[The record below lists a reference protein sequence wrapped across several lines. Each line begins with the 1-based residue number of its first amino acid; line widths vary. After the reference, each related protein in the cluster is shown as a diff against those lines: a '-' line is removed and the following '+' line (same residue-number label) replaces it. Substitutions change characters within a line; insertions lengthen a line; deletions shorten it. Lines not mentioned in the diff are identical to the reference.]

1 MRPLVLAAAAAVAAA
16 ALAACAEP
24 RFGDGAR
31 SGADDPGPGQEDRT
45 GTATASDT
53 TDAGDAGAGLV
64 QAAPGDYM
72 EARDRAR
79 AALTAGADEGLAEA
93 DAGYYM
99 DVQEAALRGRL
110 AGRPVTIVRD
120 DRRIR
125 LVLAG
130 GTAFDTGSTSLNSP
144 AEPILA
150 AIAGVLDEY
159 RDTLVTIAAH
169 TDPSGDAELN
179 RGISEARALAVAEQ
193 LTRAG
198 IAPARLVVIGYG
210 ESRPAPTD
218 TSPGSRSPDRRIEL
232 LLEPLVA
239 SATG

>member
-1 MRPLVLAAAAAVAAA
+1 MRRLLLTVAAVVAAG

-24 RFGDGAR
+24 RFRDGERSAADDPEPAQEDRAQTATADTGD
-31 SGADDPGPGQEDRT
+31 ADDPGRALVVTTPG
-45 GTATASDT
+45 A
-53 TDAGDAGAGLV
+53 
-64 QAAPGDYM
+64 YM
-72 EARDRAR
+72 PAKDRAR
-79 AALTAGADEGLAEA
+79 AALTAGADDGLAEA

-110 AGRPVTIVRD
+110 AGRAVTIGREG
-120 DRRIR
+120 RRIR
-125 LVLAG
+125 VVLAG
-130 GTAFDTGSTSLNSP
+130 GTAFGTGSAHLNAS

-159 RDTLVTIAAH
+159 RQTLVTIAAH
-169 TDPSGDAELN
+169 TDPSGDAGLN
-179 RGISEARALAVAEQ
+179 RELSEARALAVAER

-198 IAPARLVVIGYG
+198 VAPARIVVVGYG

-218 TSPGSRSPDRRIEL
+218 TSPASRSPDRRIEL

-239 SATG
+239 TATD

>member
-1 MRPLVLAAAAAVAAA
+1 MRPPLLAAAAAVVAA

-24 RFGDGAR
+24 RFGDGAGP
-31 SGADDPGPGQEDRT
+31 GADDPGPAQEDPT
-45 GTATASDT
+45 GTATAP
-53 TDAGDAGAGLV
+53 DAGDTGAPAAAPVL
-64 QAAPGDYM
+64 AAPGDYM
-72 EARDRAR
+72 EARDRAL
-79 AALTAGADEGLAEA
+79 AALTAGADDGLAEA
-93 DAGYYM
+93 DADYYM

-120 DRRIR
+120 GRRIR

-130 GTAFDTGSTSLNSP
+130 GTAFETGSRRLNS
-144 AEPILA
+144 AAGQVLA

-179 RGISEARALAVAEQ
+179 REISEARALAVAEQ
-193 LTRAG
+193 LARAG

>member
-1 MRPLVLAAAAAVAAA
+1 MRPLLLAAATALVAAV
-16 ALAACAEP
+16 LAACAEP

-31 SGADDPGPGQEDRT
+31 PGTDDPGPAQGDPA
-45 GTATASDT
+45 GTAP
-53 TDAGDAGAGLV
+53 DAGEAGDTAGAPVL
-64 QAAPGDYM
+64 AAPGDYM
-72 EARDRAR
+72 EARDRAL
-79 AALTAGADEGLAEA
+79 AALTAGADAGIAEA
-93 DAGYYM
+93 EAGYYM

-110 AGRPVTIVRD
+110 AGRPVTIVREG
-120 DRRIR
+120 RRIR

-130 GTAFDTGSTSLNSP
+130 GTAFDTGSRRLND
-144 AEPILA
+144 AAGQILA

-169 TDPSGDAELN
+169 TDPSGDAALN
-179 RGISEARALAVAEQ
+179 REISEARALAVAER

-198 IAPARLVVIGYG
+198 IAPARLVVVGYG

-239 SATG
+239 TATG